1 MVKAL
6 SNCPDFSARRLQLS
20 QCLKATYLW
29 LTTLSP
35 DSEVSAR
42 DAYLK
47 IIIVRFAYGYS
58 VSPVSPM
65 PIDLN

>member
-1 MVKAL
+1 MVEAL
-6 SNCPDFSARRLQLS
+6 SNCPDFSARRLRLS
-20 QCLKATYLW
+20 QCLKAAHLW

-42 DAYLK
+42 DTYLK
-47 IIIVRFAYGYS
+47 IIIARFAYGYS
-58 VSPVSPM
+58 VSIISPV